1 MKKLIAATIALLVVI
16 PNSAFADES
25 ASPRPKVKNNQE
37 YKAALEKWK
46 SDNQAA
52 ISAYKKALA
61 DYMAKVREN
70 AQARKAAND
79 AFKKAVD
86 AAKQAYKSALATAT
100 TPEAKTAIENARKV
114 AIAAATA
121 ARDAAIKAIAALPA
135 KPVKPAEAPKPAK
148 PSAAATPTATAA

>member
-1 MKKLIAATIALLVVI
+1 MKKLLAAATIASLVVI

-25 ASPRPKVKNNQE
+25 ASPRPKAKINQE

-52 ISAYKKALA
+52 ISTYKKALA

-86 AAKQAYKSALATAT
+86 AAKEAYKSALVAAT
-100 TPEAKTAIENARKV
+100 TPEAKTAAENARKV

-121 ARDAAIKAIAALPA
+121 ARDVAIKAIAALPT
-135 KPVKPAEAPKPAK
+135 KPVKPAEAPKPTKAN
-148 PSAAATPTATAA
+148 